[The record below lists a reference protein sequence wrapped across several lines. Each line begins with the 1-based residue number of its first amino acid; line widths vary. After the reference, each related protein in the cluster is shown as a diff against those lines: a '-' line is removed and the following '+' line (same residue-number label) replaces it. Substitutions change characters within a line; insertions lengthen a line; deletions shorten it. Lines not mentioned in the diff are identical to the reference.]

1 MCLVFIGTTPGVQA
15 MSRTFALAVV
25 IVVILCGECSANQV
39 FVVGH
44 RRPDTDSVAAAVSV
58 AYLFTKWKDVE
69 AIPCVQGKV
78 STEAAFALEKF
89 RIPMPWLIT
98 DATNKQII
106 LVDHSDK
113 EQAPDGI
120 DQSSLVGIFDHHKLG
135 GLKTIAPPE
144 VWIRPVGSTCTV
156 VKELYDFTKQTVP
169 PDIAGLMLSAIL
181 SDTLMFN
188 SPTTTPDDRL
198 AAAALAQLAG
208 VSDISNLGAELLHAK
223 DSIVNLSPEDII
235 MQDFKDFNMAGNIV
249 GIGQIELA
257 DASLLVEKLPALLA
271 QCQEMLATTGRHSV
285 IFAVTDVTRSG
296 SQLLVASK
304 NVALIEKAFGM
315 KFDQGSSW
323 LDGVVSRKKQIV
335 PLLETALKQN

>member
-1 MCLVFIGTTPGVQA
+1 
-15 MSRTFALAVV
+15 MSRTFALAAV

-44 RRPDTDSVAAAVSV
+44 QRPDTDSVAAAVSV

-78 STEAAFALEKF
+78 SAEAAFALEKF
-89 RIPMPWLIT
+89 KIQMPLLLT

-113 EQAPDGI
+113 ELAPNGI
-120 DQSSLVGIFDHHKLG
+120 DQGSLVGIFDHHKLG
-135 GLKTIAPPE
+135 GLGTIVPPE

-156 VKELYDFTKQTVP
+156 VKELYDFAKQEIP
-169 PDIAGLMLSAIL
+169 PDISGLMLSAIL
-181 SDTLMFN
+181 SDTLMFH

-198 AAAALAQLAG
+198 AAAALAQIAG
-208 VSDISNLGAELLHAK
+208 VSDIFSLGAELLQAK
-223 DSIVNLSPEDII
+223 ASIVNLSPENII
-235 MQDFKDFNMAGNIV
+235 LQDFKDFNMAGNIV
-249 GIGQIELA
+249 GIGQVELA

-296 SQLLVASK
+296 SQLLVVSK
-304 NVALIEKAFGM
+304 DVALIEKAFGT
-315 KFDQGSSW
+315 KFDQGSAW

-335 PLLETALKQN
+335 PCLEKTFKKN